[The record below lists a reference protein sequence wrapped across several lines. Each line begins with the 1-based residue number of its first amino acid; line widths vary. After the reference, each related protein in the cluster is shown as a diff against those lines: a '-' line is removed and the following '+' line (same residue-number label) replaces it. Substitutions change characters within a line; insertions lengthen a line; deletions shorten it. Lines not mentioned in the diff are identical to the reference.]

1 MGNKPVERAE
11 GTVDGLRMDGGVRF
25 AAIVNA
31 FLDVEIVGII
41 VLSEDGVCE
50 LFNRGAEIITG
61 YERDEIIGKEL
72 PLEVFSGK
80 GSARVADA
88 IRRRDSINNLELKVQ
103 RKDRSEKDII
113 LSMSPFR
120 SSVSDYVG
128 YVIFLIDNTEKRYLQ
143 NLLLHSQKMEIVGEM
158 AGGLAHDFN
167 NLLEGILGYT
177 SFAMQHVAE
186 KDRVYSY
193 LQIISQSAKKAAD
206 LSDRLLT
213 FSKDQETEFT
223 PVNVN
228 SLLKSV
234 VKLLERSID
243 KKISIELQLNRELKG
258 VLGASGQLEQAFLN
272 VCLNARD
279 AMPKGGKL
287 MITSENVQLD
297 ESYPRLSLKM
307 KQGEYVKVSIADTG
321 VGMDKETMER
331 IFEPFFTTKRRSE
344 GTGLGLSMVY
354 GIIDRHD
361 GFINVYSEPY
371 KGTVFN
377 IYLPASGERVPEERV
392 VEKAGEV
399 PMGDGEVIL
408 FIDDE
413 PIVRDLGRDMLRK
426 LGYEVLIAGG
436 AEEGMR
442 IFNDRMNDLDLVIL
456 DVIMP
461 GASGQKHYWK
471 MKKLRPDV
479 TILLSSGYNKG
490 FLEESLAT
498 GADVN
503 FIQKPYS
510 MEELAKKVRELLDER
525 GAGSE
530 S

>member
-1 MGNKPVERAE
+1 
-11 GTVDGLRMDGGVRF
+11 MDANSGDKAGAVRRGEAGGGVHS

-41 VLSEDGVCE
+41 VLSENGVCE

-61 YERDEIIGKEL
+61 FERDEVIGKKLPPEL
-72 PLEVFSGK
+72 FSGK
-80 GSARVADA
+80 SAKTIGDA
-88 IRRRDSINNLELKVQ
+88 LDKRHAINNLELQVV
-103 RKDRSEKDII
+103 RKDGSEKEVI

-120 SSVSDYVG
+120 ASVSDYRG
-128 YVIFLIDNTEKRYLQ
+128 YIIFLIDNTEKRYLQ

-167 NLLEGILGYT
+167 NILEGILGYT
-177 SFAMQHVAE
+177 SFVMQHVDS
-186 KDRVYSY
+186 KDRIYSY
-193 LQIISQSAKKAAD
+193 LQIISQSAQKAAD

-213 FSKDQETEFT
+213 FSKDRETEFT

-228 SLLKSV
+228 ALLKSV

-243 KKISIELQLNRELKG
+243 KKISIELQLSKELKA
-258 VLGASGQLEQAFLN
+258 VMGASGQLEQAFLN

-279 AMPKGGKL
+279 AMPRGGKL
-287 MITSENVQLD
+287 MITSENVMLD

-307 KQGEYVKVSIADTG
+307 KPGEYVKVSIADTG
-321 VGMDKETMER
+321 VGMDRKTM
-331 IFEPFFTTKRRSE
+331 E

-354 GIIDRHD
+354 GIVDRHE
-361 GFINVYSEPY
+361 GFINVYSEPN

-377 IYLPASGERVPEERV
+377 IYIPASGESVPEERTL
-392 VEKAGEV
+392 EKGAEV
-399 PMGDGEVIL
+399 PTGNGEVIL

-413 PIVRDLGRDMLRK
+413 PIVRDLGRDMLQK

-442 IFNDRMNDLDLVIL
+442 IFNKRMKDIDLVIL

-461 GASGQKHYWK
+461 GASGHELYGE

-479 TILLSSGYNKG
+479 TILLSSGYNRG
-490 FLEESLAT
+490 FLEESLST

-510 MEELAKKVRELLDER
+510 MEELAKKVRELLDE
-525 GAGSE
+525 GVEGSG
-530 S
+530 